1 MIEINDLKDIAI
13 LVDFDGTITTED
25 TNDVLENK
33 YASEKVKELGKLYDR
48 GEIDLIDLF
57 NSLFSEIKLTEEEY
71 IDFIVN
77 GFQLTDGFI
86 DFYNNVKSHNIE
98 FAIVSGG
105 FDNGIK
111 SILNKYGIEDATILA
126 NHLKFNGRDITIQ
139 FHDGDDLNCC
149 EYGPCGNCKLRHY
162 RRYKDK
168 YKKVIFIGDGNT
180 DKKVANIADVVFAK
194 DSLLK
199 YCISNG
205 IEHIPWK
212 DFNDINKRIFE
223 VKS

>member
-48 GEIDLIDLF
+48 GEIDLINLF

-105 FDNGIK
+105 LSVLS
-111 SILNKYGIEDATILA
+111 SIFGVLIL
-126 NHLKFNGRDITIQ
+126 I
-139 FHDGDDLNCC
+139 
-149 EYGPCGNCKLRHY
+149 
-162 RRYKDK
+162 
-168 YKKVIFIGDGNT
+168 IG
-180 DKKVANIADVVFAK
+180 
-194 DSLLK
+194 SM
-199 YCISNG
+199 
-205 IEHIPWK
+205 
-212 DFNDINKRIFE
+212 
-223 VKS
+223 